1 MAKKKIE
8 MIVISLPDG
17 ATKEVEKGVSALDVA
32 EQIDH
37 NLALRAIVAEVNGKL
52 VDVTA
57 PIEENATLKL
67 LTFDDEIGREV
78 YWHSTSHL
86 MAEAVRALFPDV
98 KVAIG
103 PAIESGFY
111 YDFDREESFTDEDLE
126 RIEEKMHELTA
137 EKLPWERREMTR
149 SEAVKHFKRKNE
161 PYKVELLEAMPRGTR
176 VSLYRQGA
184 FEDLCRGPHL
194 AHTGK
199 IKAVKLLKT
208 AGAYWRGDERNK
220 MLKRIYGISFP
231 SKNDLRAY
239 LKMLEEARLRDHRKL
254 GRDLDLFSISDEI
267 GPGLI
272 LWHPNGAA
280 VRMLIEDYWRKKH
293 IENDYQIVYTPHVG
307 KSQLWETSGHLGFY
321 KESMY
326 APMDIEGQDYY
337 IKPMNC
343 PFHIAIYKTARR
355 SYRELPVRY
364 AELGTVYR
372 YEKSGVLHGL
382 MRVRGF
388 TQDDAHIICTPEQ
401 LNEEVEKLLSFSLGM
416 LRAFGFQELTLYL
429 ATRPEKAVG
438 EPEDWARA
446 TEALRQALISNNIE
460 YKMDEGGG
468 AFYGPKIDI
477 KIKDSLGRSWQC
489 STIQFDFNLA
499 NRFGMEYVGADNQPH
514 RPYMIHRA
522 LLGSIERFFGVL
534 VEHYAGNF
542 PVWLC
547 PVQVMVVPVSEN
559 FSHYAE
565 RKLKA
570 LRKAGIRA
578 EMDRRSEKMGYKIRE
593 AETRKIPYMFILGQR
608 EEDTNMV
615 AVRRHGKG
623 DLGQFTLEEAIEKIQ
638 AETGKILGEE

>member
-1 MAKKKIE
+1 
-8 MIVISLPDG
+8 
-17 ATKEVEKGVSALDVA
+17 
-32 EQIDH
+32 
-37 NLALRAIVAEVNGKL
+37 
-52 VDVTA
+52 
-57 PIEENATLKL
+57 
-67 LTFDDEIGREV
+67 
-78 YWHSTSHL
+78 
-86 MAEAVRALFPDV
+86 
-98 KVAIG
+98 
-103 PAIESGFY
+103 
-111 YDFDREESFTDEDLE
+111 
-126 RIEEKMHELTA
+126 
-137 EKLPWERREMTR
+137 
-149 SEAVKHFKRKNE
+149 
-161 PYKVELLEAMPRGTR
+161 
-176 VSLYRQGA
+176 
-184 FEDLCRGPHL
+184 
-194 AHTGK
+194 
-199 IKAVKLLKT
+199 
-208 AGAYWRGDERNK
+208 
-220 MLKRIYGISFP
+220 
-231 SKNDLRAY
+231 
-239 LKMLEEARLRDHRKL
+239 
-254 GRDLDLFSISDEI
+254 
-267 GPGLI
+267 
-272 LWHPNGAA
+272 
-280 VRMLIEDYWRKKH
+280 
-293 IENDYQIVYTPHVG
+293 
-307 KSQLWETSGHLGFY
+307 
-321 KESMY
+321 
-326 APMDIEGQDYY
+326 
-337 IKPMNC
+337 
-343 PFHIAIYKTARR
+343 
-355 SYRELPVRY
+355 
-364 AELGTVYR
+364 
-372 YEKSGVLHGL
+372 

-638 AETGKILGEE
+638 AETGKILARSSRKATPPFFNKPRGYRMDALSIAREELLRQAQAIQLAAERMGEEMNRAVELVLNCRGKVVTTGMGKTGIIARKIAATLASTGVTATYLHPAEGIHGDLGILTGDDLVIAVSQTGATQELLAIVPYFHFLKIPVIAFTGNTQSKLAMAANVVISTAIPRDYEPFNLVPTASTTVALALGDALAVSLIRARNFCAEDFSRFHPAAPSVKSCCCAWATSCTPASNYPLYRTTPAWTPSLWNDR